1 MPISS
6 TNVAVG
12 GSSSSS
18 VLAHYG
24 SGNTQSSISDNRLF
38 QDLAF
43 IPYYSGAASSPQ
55 ISFSD
60 FAGARGAMNHSLS
73 SGLPISTSEPRYAG
87 DLGSNSVVQ
96 YQQQDTSTG
105 RGDRIVCMMYDTSD
119 GVPGAVSVNSYFM
132 TTVSGGATLQ
142 LDWDVQDQIT
152 GGNAV
157 ALVRSYRDGYI
168 NGPFINNGL
177 YEGTSSIGSLSC
189 SMNTAYP
196 HTIISLGI
204 WGPGQVS
211 IGPGARGS
219 AIIYRARLR

>member
-18 VLAHYG
+18 VLSHYG

-43 IPYYSGAASSPQ
+43 IPYYSGATTRPR

-60 FAGARGAMNHSLS
+60 FAGARGAMNHSLGS
-73 SGLPISTSEPRYAG
+73 ISLSTSEPQYEG
-87 DLGSNSVVQ
+87 DLGSNSIVQ
-96 YQQQDTSTG
+96 YQAQDPSTG
-105 RGDRIVCMMYDTSD
+105 RGDRIVCTMYDTSD
-119 GVPGAVSVNSYFM
+119 GVPGSVSVNSYFI
-132 TTVSGGATLQ
+132 TTTSGSATLQ

-152 GGNAV
+152 GGHAI
-157 ALVRSYRDGYI
+157 ALVRSYQNGYLS
-168 NGPFINNGL
+168 GSYINNGL
-177 YEGTSSIGSLSC
+177 YEGTSSISSLSC
-189 SMNTAYP
+189 SMNASYP
-196 HTIISLGI
+196 HTVISLGI